1 MQASNEAHRQP
12 AINFQIAR
20 AYLSAADPVA
30 LARTWQFVMDEMA
43 KAIAWPTKSRW
54 ITGINQK
61 PFNRIRN
68 LTLVETRAEHF
79 WSVLTEGTV
88 STNIFL
94 RRIHNFALDMN
105 WLLAPLIPR
114 RQWPKIQFRPKR
126 AITLE
131 EHNKILAG
139 ERNPQ
144 LLVYYQ
150 LLWHRAYA
158 KKAHVRV
165 PSLEDFAVGYLLF
178 AAGGL

>member
-20 AYLSAADPVA
+20 AYL
-30 LARTWQFVMDEMA
+30 
-43 KAIAWPTKSRW
+43 
-54 ITGINQK
+54 
-61 PFNRIRN
+61 
-68 LTLVETRAEHF
+68 
-79 WSVLTEGTV
+79 
-88 STNIFL
+88 
-94 RRIHNFALDMN
+94 HNFALDMN